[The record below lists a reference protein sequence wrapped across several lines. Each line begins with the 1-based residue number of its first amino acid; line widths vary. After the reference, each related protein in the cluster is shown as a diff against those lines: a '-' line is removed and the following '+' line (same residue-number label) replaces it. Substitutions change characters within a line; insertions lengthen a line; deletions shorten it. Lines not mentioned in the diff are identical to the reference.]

1 MKKYEM
7 FNNIVSIRTGK
18 NNSVIGGTGFFVKTN
33 DDKVFLVA
41 ATHVARDTTSET
53 DIWVRNTT

>member
-1 MKKYEM
+1 M

-33 DDKVFLVA
+33 DDKVFLVT
-41 ATHVARDTTSET
+41 ATHVAIDTTSET
-53 DIWVRNTT
+53 DIWVCNTT